1 MKSVSITPSKL
12 SGGVVIPPS
21 KSISHRAVICASLAK
36 GVSELYNV
44 GKSEDIDATISA
56 MRAMGAKITVQGDKL
71 VIDGS
76 NTLNI
81 GVPVR
86 LDCRESGSTLRF
98 LVPLALHCD
107 ADVTFTGTGRL
118 PERPMN
124 TILNVFD
131 EFGISYKAGK
141 EKTLPLT
148 IKAGHL
154 NGIIEME
161 GNVSSQFISGL
172 LFALPLYPYDSEII
186 ITTPFESKGYIDMTI
201 DVLES
206 FGIEI
211 YNSGYKRF
219 KIKGG
224 QSYKPVNYAVE
235 ADYSQAAFFL
245 AAGALGSFVVCKGL
259 SLDTKQGDQKIIDVI
274 EKMGGTV
281 VKDEK
286 EGIAALPSRLHGC
299 TIDVSQIPDLVP
311 AITVLAACA
320 SGETVIKGAA
330 RLRHKESDRLSAIAQ
345 QINSIGGT
353 VIEKG
358 DTLIIEGADTLSGG
372 AANGCN
378 DHRIAMAVAVASTMC
393 DEIVTIDGSDCVKK
407 SYPHFWQDF
416 ASLGGI
422 VDEWDS
428 EQ

>member
-1 MKSVSITPSKL
+1 MKSVSITPKKL
-12 SGGVVIPPS
+12 SGSVVVPPS
-21 KSISHRAVICASLAK
+21 KSISHRAIVCASLAK

-44 GKSEDIDATISA
+44 GSSDDVDATISA
-56 MRAMGAKITVQGDKL
+56 MRTMGAKITRYEDKL
-71 VIDGS
+71 VIDGT
-76 NTLNI
+76 NTLKI
-81 GVPVR
+81 GSPVR
-86 LDCRESGSTLRF
+86 IDCIESGSTLRF
-98 LVPLALHCD
+98 LVPIALHCD

-118 PERPMN
+118 PERPME

-131 EFGISYKAGK
+131 DFGISYKTAK
-141 EKTLPLT
+141 DKTLPLT

-154 NGIIEME
+154 NGTIEME

-172 LFALPLYPYDSEII
+172 LFALPLYPYDSEIV

-201 DVLES
+201 DVLKT

-211 YNSGYKRF
+211 QNIRYKRF
-219 KIKGG
+219 IIKGG
-224 QSYKPVNYAVE
+224 QHYQPMNFTIES
-235 ADYSQAAFFL
+235 DYSQAAFYL
-245 AAGALGSFVVCKGL
+245 VAGALGSYVVCKGL
-259 SLDTKQGDQKIIDVI
+259 NLKTKQGDKKIIDVI

-281 VKDEK
+281 IKDEA
-286 EGIAALPSRLHGC
+286 EGVAALPANLHGC

-311 AITVLAACA
+311 AITVLGAYA

-358 DTLIIEGADTLSGG
+358 DSLIIEGSEKLSGG
-372 AANGCN
+372 ATTSCN
-378 DHRIAMAVAVASTMC
+378 DHRIAMAVAIASTIC
-393 DEIVTIDGSDCVKK
+393 EEIVTVDQSDCVRK
-407 SYPHFWQDF
+407 SYPHFWSDY

-422 VDEWDS
+422 VDEWDN
-428 EQ
+428 